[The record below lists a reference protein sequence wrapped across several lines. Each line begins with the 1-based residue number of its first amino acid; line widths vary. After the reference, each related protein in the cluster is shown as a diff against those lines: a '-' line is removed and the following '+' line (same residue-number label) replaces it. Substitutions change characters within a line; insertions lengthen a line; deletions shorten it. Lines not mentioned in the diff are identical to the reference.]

1 MVISAFPPPTS
12 PGINPSAC
20 IHHSICSNRPE
31 NWPRLNL
38 ITSVR
43 AAKAWSLR
51 LGHGVR
57 ASSRGDVIGG
67 RVLIVPPSPPYPRPC
82 PISHYLITE
91 SLFRILHRGSAPSPQ
106 DILILRSRSG
116 SLLVQHLR
124 RRHSSL
130 PDFSSFKSEIL
141 YPGKHGNVGLRV
153 GQCRRRRTNIYPTSV
168 H

>member
-1 MVISAFPPPTS
+1 MDHERVYRPLYKVADTPFHIQGDDNINLVVRRICLWKLVDVAIISALHLPTS

-57 ASSRGDVIGG
+57 ASSTGDVIGG
-67 RVLIVPPSPPYPRPC
+67 RVLIVPPSPPYLRPC

-91 SLFRILHRGSAPSPQ
+91 SLFRILHLGSAPSP
-106 DILILRSRSG
+106 
-116 SLLVQHLR
+116 
-124 RRHSSL
+124 
-130 PDFSSFKSEIL
+130 
-141 YPGKHGNVGLRV
+141 
-153 GQCRRRRTNIYPTSV
+153 T
-168 H
+168 